1 MPLQPHTPGI
11 LEDMKAIESVM
22 SEDETEQECCRGK
35 FQEGDD
41 NLFVSLLH
49 FADHCLYKI
58 VRWARNLPDFASVS
72 VVPSVEFYC
81 TCTCSCGK
89 PCDAICVTKLQHIQ
103 QLYLHILAYAKKC
116 LL

>member
-1 MPLQPHTPGI
+1 MHVPLQPHTPSV
-11 LEDMKAIESVM
+11 LEDMKAVESVM
-22 SEDETEQECCRGK
+22 NEDELEQDCCRGK

-72 VVPSVEFYC
+72 VVCSVF
-81 TCTCSCGK
+81 S
-89 PCDAICVTKLQHIQ
+89 
-103 QLYLHILAYAKKC
+103 